1 MHVSVEHLKFQYG
14 NQKVLDDV
22 TASIEEGRLTCIVGP
37 NGAGKSTMIKC
48 MARLLKPTEG
58 VIFMDGC
65 ALAEMEANALARCQ
79 AYVPQSGGTT
89 FPLTVE
95 ELAALGRKPYVR
107 WSLGRQDQE
116 KIDETLE
123 YLDLDKMRGKYLDEL
138 SGGERQRA
146 MLARAL
152 VQEPKILL
160 LDEPTS
166 ALDVRNQ
173 LEVMN
178 LLREI
183 ARDRDCAVVLVM
195 HDLMLVSRY
204 ADQAIL
210 LKDGCIFAH
219 GSSREVLTAENI
231 RAVYHIEAQ
240 ILDTPV
246 GLAIIPL
253 DSIKGEAE

>member
-1 MHVSVEHLKFQYG
+1 
-14 NQKVLDDV
+14 
-22 TASIEEGRLTCIVGP
+22 
-37 NGAGKSTMIKC
+37 
-48 MARLLKPTEG
+48 
-58 VIFMDGC
+58 
-65 ALAEMEANALARCQ
+65 
-79 AYVPQSGGTT
+79 
-89 FPLTVE
+89 
-95 ELAALGRKPYVR
+95 
-107 WSLGRQDQE
+107 
-116 KIDETLE
+116 
-123 YLDLDKMRGKYLDEL
+123 MRGKYLDEL

-152 VQEPKILL
+152 VQEPKVLL